1 MHGGESKVCVCVC
14 RMYVPVRVC
23 VCRVYVKVRVC
34 LSSVCARLRK
44 KVCFACVCYVSVHV
58 CVYVSKYKEDLYAYV

>member
-1 MHGGESKVCVCVC
+1 M
-14 RMYVPVRVC
+14 
-23 VCRVYVKVRVC
+23 KVRVC